1 MPIDPRDF
9 TASWEPALPSGAQWA
24 ELTHTPTGRTFR
36 LKAAKCVRLA
46 WAAAE
51 EPVKAR
57 NAWLEENG
65 VAYLERVLYGE
76 SDVGVREAAIATIKD
91 AARAALAARD
101 TCEAMKLQYP
111 AYAARIPTITVE
123 LGDD

>member
-1 MPIDPRDF
+1 MPVNPADF
-9 TASWEPALPSGAQWA
+9 TAEWGPVNAAGVQWV

-36 LKAAKCVRLA
+36 LKAAKCVRLE
-46 WAAAE
+46 WAAAA
-51 EPVKAR
+51 EPAKAR
-57 NAWLEENG
+57 LAWLIATG
-65 VAYLERVLYGE
+65 VAYLERLLYGE
-76 SDVGVREAAIATIKD
+76 SDVGVREAAIATIKE

>member
-1 MPIDPRDF
+1 MAIDPKDF
-9 TASWEPALPSGAQWA
+9 TVEWGTVNNAGVQWA
-24 ELTHTPTGRTFR
+24 ELTHTPTGRSFR

-46 WAAAE
+46 WAAA
-51 EPVKAR
+51 PDPAAAR
-57 NAWLEENG
+57 LAWLKETG